1 MKSTFFVRTFGEKM
15 VARAHACILVPRVRH
30 AHLGSADRSAAAGN
44 SANPVAQT
52 FAPRVLPTETLRRDY
67 S

>member
-15 VARAHACILVPRVRH
+15 IVRAHTCILVPRVRH
-30 AHLGSADRSAAAGN
+30 AHLCSAFRPAAAGN
-44 SANPVAQT
+44 SANPAAQT
-52 FAPRVLPTETLRRDY
+52 FAPCVLPTETLRRDY